1 MGRWGDGLY
10 ESDSALDF
18 FATITDRLEREA
30 AYLFTPEN
38 IAHWLMPEG
47 DSLAPTW
54 WLAKVM
60 AVIEPIVLFASRD
73 IGSSVFLQ
81 PTSLVSTWRKTFFTV
96 WDGEWHTGDASYP
109 FSEPEYRQA
118 NRSLVLKQFDYLEN
132 VARFW
137 VKLTTGEKLEP
148 PQPFDDKLPYFS
160 LRRWADK
167 MGNEHVSIE
176 RFTGELMGYLEREI
190 IYLLSAEK
198 RNEATVFFS
207 VTEEIITSVDV
218 LGVLC
223 AAYEQTPGVG
233 ETVIENW
240 RQATV
245 QIWKDFVTSD
255 NYEWD
260 ENNGHYREA
269 MAAFDR
275 LAAVARQYPAQE
287 W

>member
-18 FATITDRLEREA
+18 FSTITDRLEREA
-30 AYLFTPEN
+30 AYLFTAEN
-38 IAHWLMPEG
+38 IAHWFMPED

-60 AVIEPIVLFASRD
+60 AVIEPIVLFISRD

-81 PTSLVSTWRKTFFTV
+81 PANLLSTWRKQFFTI
-96 WDGEWHTGDASYP
+96 WDGDWKEGDNRYA

-132 VARFW
+132 LSRFW

-167 MGNEHVSIE
+167 TGNEHVSIE
-176 RFTGELMGYLEREI
+176 RFTGDLMGYLEREI

-198 RNEATVFFS
+198 RNEASAFFA
-207 VTEEIITSVDV
+207 VTEEIVTSVDV
-218 LGVLC
+218 LGFLC
-223 AAYEQTPGVG
+223 AAYEQSPGVR
-233 ETVIENW
+233 ETVVENW

-245 QIWKDFVTSD
+245 QLWKDFVSSD
-255 NYEWD
+255 NHEWD
-260 ENNGHYREA
+260 ENDGHYRNA